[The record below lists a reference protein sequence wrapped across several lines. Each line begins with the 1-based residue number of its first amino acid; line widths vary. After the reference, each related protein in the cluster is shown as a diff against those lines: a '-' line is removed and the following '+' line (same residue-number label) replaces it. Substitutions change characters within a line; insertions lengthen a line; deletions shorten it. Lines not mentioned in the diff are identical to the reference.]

1 MRSPFSIS
9 SDLNSDTLIFMRK
22 TVLIFGASSFLG
34 SNLLESLKKHYRVI
48 GTYKD
53 TPIEHP
59 GILFYKCDGLK
70 KDRVTHLLG
79 LTKPDVTIYASGLS
93 SILACHSNPKLA
105 DALNSAA
112 LINVC
117 SAAER
122 YGSKFIFVS
131 SSFVLGGEN
140 NEYLESDTPFPVTVY
155 GASLASSEFYVQKSC
170 LNYII
175 FRTAPFFGRS
185 YHPKRRNWI
194 ESVERSVLKGLPANV
209 DDQIEHGHMDPR
221 YLAQIIHLAI
231 EKNVTN
237 RLFQISSQDTMSRYE
252 FARKYIKAQGLDEN
266 LVVRAQWSFPL
277 DESSARSRGRDY
289 FRYKM
294 SVKNAEE
301 FFQLTMPSAQDLIA
315 SKI

>member
-1 MRSPFSIS
+1 
-9 SDLNSDTLIFMRK
+9 MRK
-22 TVLIFGASSFLG
+22 TILIFGASSFLG
-34 SNLLESLKKHYRVI
+34 SNLLESLKQHYRVI

-53 TPIEHP
+53 TPIDYP
-59 GILFYKCDGLK
+59 GMLFYKCDGLK
-70 KDRVTHLLG
+70 KDRVTHLIG

-93 SILACHSNPKLA
+93 SITACHSNPKLS

-122 YGSKFIFVS
+122 YGSKFVFVS

-140 NEYLESDTPFPVTVY
+140 TEYLESDTPFPVTVY

-185 YHPKRRNWI
+185 YHPKRRNWL
-194 ESVERSVLKGLPANV
+194 EAVERNVLKGVVANV
-209 DDQIEHGHMDPR
+209 DDQIEHGHIDPQF
-221 YLAQIIHLAI
+221 LAHIIHLAI

-237 RLFQISSQDTMSRYE
+237 RLFQISSQDLMSRYE
-252 FARKYIKAQGLDEN
+252 FAKKYVKAIGLDEN
-266 LVVRAQWSFPL
+266 LVTRAQWNLPL
-277 DESSARSRGRDY
+277 DESSSRGRGRD
-289 FRYKM
+289 FLHYKM

-301 FFQLTMPSAQDLIA
+301 FFQIKMPTIQELINSKKILA
-315 SKI
+315 S

>member
-1 MRSPFSIS
+1 
-9 SDLNSDTLIFMRK
+9 MRK
-22 TVLIFGASSFLG
+22 TILIFGASSFLG

-53 TPIEHP
+53 TPIDYP

-70 KDRVTHLLG
+70 KDRVTHLIG

-93 SILACHSNPKLA
+93 SITACHSNPKLA
-105 DALNSAA
+105 DALNSAG

-155 GASLASSEFYVQKSC
+155 GSSLASSEFYVQKSC

-194 ESVERSVLKGLPANV
+194 ESIERSVLRGNVANV
-209 DDQIEHGHMDPR
+209 DDQIEHGHMDPQF
-221 YLAQIIHLAI
+221 LANIIHLAI

-237 RLFQISSQDTMSRYE
+237 RLFQISSQDTMSRYD
-252 FARKYIKAQGLDEN
+252 FAKKFIKSIGLDDN
-266 LVVRAQWSFPL
+266 LITRAQWSFPL

-289 FRYKM
+289 YHYKM

-301 FFQLTMPSAQDLIA
+301 FFQLKMPTVQQLLDA
-315 SKI
+315 KK